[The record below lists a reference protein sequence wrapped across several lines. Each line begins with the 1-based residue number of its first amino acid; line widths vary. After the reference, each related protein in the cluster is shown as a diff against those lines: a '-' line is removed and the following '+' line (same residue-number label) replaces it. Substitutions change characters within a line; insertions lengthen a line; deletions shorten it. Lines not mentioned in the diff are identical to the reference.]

1 MMSNEIYNAAI
12 RIINERKTKSER
24 DAEERKI
31 QLEEKIPGFKEINEK
46 LSSTLCELAKI
57 VILKS
62 PDAENQIE
70 KIRQKNLESQKIKA
84 DLLVS
89 NGYPSDYLDTHYTCD
104 ICGDTGIFGGRRC
117 RCFNEIVEKIK
128 IESFN
133 ENSSV
138 KMCSFDDFSLSY
150 YEGKDADVM
159 TRILGYCKKYALS
172 FSKSSESVFMCG
184 DTGLGK
190 THLSLSIAKEV
201 ISKGYNVAYDSIIN
215 YLNDIEKEHYGKSD
229 KNTLAMIT
237 SVDLLILDDLGA
249 EVKNAF
255 NHSTIYNIIN
265 TRINRNL
272 PTIISSNLTSDDV
285 SERYDDRVASRIF
298 GEYTYLRFAGNDI
311 RQIKKIKKS

>member
-1 MMSNEIYNAAI
+1 MSNEIYNAAI

-265 TRINRNL
+265 KRINRNL

>member
-1 MMSNEIYNAAI
+1 MSNEIYNEAI
-12 RIINERKTKSER
+12 RIINERKIKAER

-31 QLEEKIPGFKEINEK
+31 QLEEKIPGFREINDK

-62 PDAENQIE
+62 PDAAEQIE
-70 KIRQKNLESQKIKA
+70 QIKQKNLESQKLKN
-84 DLLVS
+84 DLLLS
-89 NGYPSDYLDTHYTCD
+89 NGYPSDYLDTHYTCN
-104 ICGDTGIFGGRRC
+104 ICSDTGVSEGKRC

-133 ENSSV
+133 ETSSV
-138 KMCSFDDFSLSY
+138 KMCSFEDFSVFY
-150 YEGKDADVM
+150 YDGRDAEIM
-159 TRILGYCKKYALS
+159 TRILGYCKKYALN
-172 FSKSSESVFMCG
+172 FSKNSESLFMCG
-184 DTGLGK
+184 ETGLGK

-201 ISKGYNVAYDSIIN
+201 IAKGYNVAYDSIIN
-215 YLNDIEKEHYGKSD
+215 YLNEIQKEHYGKSD
-229 KNTLAMIT
+229 KNTLATIT

-249 EVKNAF
+249 EVNNPF

-272 PTIISSNLTSDDV
+272 PTIISSNLTNNDV

-298 GEYTYLRFAGNDI
+298 GEYTYLKFVGNDI
-311 RQIKKIKKS
+311 RQIKKLKKS

>member
-1 MMSNEIYNAAI
+1 MSNEIYNAAI

-117 RCFNEIVEKIK
+117 KCFNEIVEKIK